1 MSHLWATVP
10 LVVFLVGF
18 FIWLTMGDKP
28 GRIKPMSKQ
37 RRVGQR
43 PTHLVLTTDRQAVI
57 RDQERRRSACALPHD
72 ARQPRSTTRQQLRE
86 ENR

>member
-1 MSHLWATVP
+1 
-10 LVVFLVGF
+10 
-18 FIWLTMGDKP
+18 
-28 GRIKPMSKQ
+28 MSKQ